1 LIHVGRIFL
10 APACLALFLLTSACR
25 APAPATGG
33 PVVEPVQPPEPHPD
47 LVVVQPSKA
56 VTNAL
61 QHVIYT
67 FDLPRPPVHG
77 YVIQESRD
85 GREWSNLGRS
95 TATNLTQVTVID
107 STPNSGKL
115 WRVALP

>member
-1 LIHVGRIFL
+1 MVYLERISL
-10 APACLALFLLTSACR
+10 TAGCVAFLLITSACR
-25 APAPATGG
+25 TPAPATGG
-33 PVVEPVQPPEPHPD
+33 QAVEPVQPPEPRPA

-61 QHVIYT
+61 LHVTYT
-67 FDLPRPPVHG
+67 FDLPRPSVHG